1 MFFVTSKLLVW
12 LIYPFTLGLLL
23 LVFAYL
29 AVLWK
34 RKTLFHCF
42 FLMGLLLLYGFSIE
56 PVADVLLRP
65 LERRHLPENLSGL
78 KADAIVVLA
87 GDVRKGVFP
96 RDDIEVGGS
105 RVLKGVRLYRRKAAP
120 LIIMSGG
127 SGDLFDPNFKEAELM
142 KELAVE
148 LGVPRDKILVES
160 QSRNTRE
167 NMART
172 KQLLD
177 EIKAGKIILVTS
189 AFHIPRSLAILR
201 KLGVDAVPAPSDFYV
216 TDEKYDLFSFVPDL
230 GNLGRSSVAI
240 KEHVGIYV
248 YRLMGWS

>member
-1 MFFVTSKLLVW
+1 
-12 LIYPFTLGLLL
+12 
-23 LVFAYL
+23 
-29 AVLWK
+29 
-34 RKTLFHCF
+34 
-42 FLMGLLLLYGFSIE
+42 MGLLLLYVFSIE
-56 PVADVLLRP
+56 PVADFLLRP

-78 KADAIVVLA
+78 SADAIVVLA

-105 RVLKGVRLYRRKAAP
+105 RVLKGVRLFRRKAAP

-167 NMART
+167 NMVLT
-172 KQLLD
+172 KRLLD

-189 AFHIPRSLAILR
+189 AFHMPRSLALLR
-201 KLGVDAVPAPSDFYV
+201 KLGVDAVPVPSDFYV